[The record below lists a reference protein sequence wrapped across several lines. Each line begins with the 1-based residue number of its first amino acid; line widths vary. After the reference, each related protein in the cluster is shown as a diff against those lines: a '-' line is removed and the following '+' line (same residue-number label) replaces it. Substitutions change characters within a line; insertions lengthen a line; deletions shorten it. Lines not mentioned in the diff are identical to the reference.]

1 LPVNRDDASVD
12 PGPAP
17 GAGLTSFCPYPMV
30 AAMVVLDHLASAL
43 IDRQIQM
50 AGMHAHELRL
60 TSVMGTCPPD
70 ADT

>member
-1 LPVNRDDASVD
+1 
-12 PGPAP
+12 
-17 GAGLTSFCPYPMV
+17 MV